1 MIVIFSQSTDGTTTQ
16 VVKWI
21 KAISD
26 QKVLRINADLNSVK
40 FIKFDEVSREF
51 LVSKAGA
58 TYNLYDVK
66 SYWYRKGGALYL
78 HNINTRLP
86 AYKGLQKGLIN
97 KLKSENNS
105 INEFIKKFLESKCS
119 TTLGSGF
126 NATPNKL
133 ELLEMAKDYNLKT
146 PLSFVI
152 SQKKEL
158 ELKVKE
164 YKELITK
171 ALSDGVYV
179 FNKDYSFYSYTE
191 LVNENTLKNI
201 SDTFFPSLF
210 QVKINKKF
218 EVRSFYLDGQFYS
231 MAIFSQNNEK
241 TEIDFRK
248 YDGSKPNRNVPYE
261 LPRIVKEKLVKMF
274 NKLELNTCSVDLIID
289 ENNEH
294 VFLEINP
301 VGQFSMVSIPCNYYL
316 EKEVAKY
323 LCYS

>member
-21 KAISD
+21 KALSD
-26 QKVLRINADLNSVK
+26 HKVLRINADLNSVK
-40 FIKFDEVSREF
+40 FVKFDEVNREF
-51 LVSKAGA
+51 LVSKAGT

-66 SYWYRKGGALYL
+66 SYWYRKGGALNL
-78 HNINTRLP
+78 HNVNTRLQG
-86 AYKGLQKGLIN
+86 YKGLQQGLIN

-119 TTLGSGF
+119 ITLGSSL

-158 ELKVKE
+158 ELKIKK

-171 ALSDGVYV
+171 AISDGVYV

-241 TEIDFRK
+241 TKIDFRK
-248 YDGSKPNRNVPYE
+248 YDGVKPNRNVPYE
-261 LPRIVKEKLVKMF
+261 LPRIVEEKLVKMF
-274 NKLELNTCSVDLIID
+274 NKLGLNTCSVDLIID

-301 VGQFSMVSIPCNYYL
+301 VGQFSMVSIPCNCYL
-316 EKEVAKY
+316 EKEVASY